1 MSDCNIVAVCLATLS
16 CAACAGSGEG
26 LDENGRPVGAGPGPL
41 VPEFQ
46 SIQDNVFTPLCAI
59 CHSGAAAPLGLRL
72 DAAASY
78 AMLVNAPSAEVPALL
93 RVSPG
98 DPDGSYL
105 LHKLE
110 GRAAVGARMPL
121 DAPPL
126 ADATI
131 QVIRQ
136 WIIDGAQAP
145 AANGATSGAAF
156 GPPVTLMAVWPTQDA
171 VLTAPPG
178 ELVVVASGELNT
190 TRLDSSSVRLE
201 RSGSDRGF
209 ANGNAVL
216 VARIGVVVRSLDPT
230 VIAVRVPTE
239 EWRVG
244 YYRLVVSG
252 TGSAPVDGRNGLPI
266 DGDADAVPGGDFEL
280 RFGLE
285 QGQ

>member
-1 MSDCNIVAVCLATLS
+1 MSDCSIVAVCLATLS

-72 DAAASY
+72 DAAAAY
-78 AMLVNAPSAEVPALL
+78 AMLVNAPSVEVPALL
-93 RVSPG
+93 RVAPG

-105 LHKLE
+105 IHKLE

-145 AANGATSGAAF
+145 AANGATSD
-156 GPPVTLMAVWPTQDA
+156 PPVTLMAVWPTQDA
-171 VLTAPPG
+171 VLMAPPN
-178 ELVVVASGELNT
+178 ELVVAASGELNT

-201 RSGSDRGF
+201 RSGGDREFGE
-209 ANGNAVL
+209 GDAVV
-216 VARIGVVVRSLDPT
+216 VARVGVVVRSLDPT
-230 VIAVRVPTE
+230 VIAVQVPTE
-239 EWRVG
+239 EWRAG
-244 YYRLVVSG
+244 DYRLVVSG
-252 TGSAPVDGRNGLPI
+252 TGPAPVDGRNGLPI
-266 DGDADAVPGGDFEL
+266 DGDADDVPGGDFEL

-285 QGQ
+285 RGQ